1 MANLSLRHNGN
12 MNITSASI
20 GSGGTLNV
28 QYGQNTTGNITGW
41 THNQSDPLVCGETYT
56 ITLLPQFSGTVLSEN
71 FVVSGVDEAGVPRS
85 DTSVLRQGFD
95 SNLLHYD
102 VDPRNNLNRI
112 QINSSSATETYLEV
126 NATVVGHS
134 SDTVGFWIYHYL
146 PGEPQ
151 SKSNFVRFNV
161 VDPVGPDTGTS
172 ITAITIVVDDFVT
185 DNGWAGVEYAPEDAS
200 TSFVYSSSDT
210 SKATIDPNTG
220 EITILESG
228 YVTFCVRDTVSGLE
242 DCKQIYGIKTHP
254 DTGVTAITAISISV
268 AETIIEQ
275 GYAYAFYSPND
286 VEVNLA
292 FSSSDPT
299 VASIDPD
306 TGEITVYQDGYVTF
320 CVTDSIS
327 GLQDCKGSYVKKAVY
342 INDISIIVNDKI
354 VLVGTATCEYN
365 PTAGT
370 VNLVYSSSN
379 PEMAS
384 IDPVTGVINVYQKGY
399 VTFCVRDTY
408 TNISDCK
415 TVEVDDLSGLAQF
428 TYNVTSTSNAT
439 LLFSNNEC
447 CGDHWSDFSKAI
459 YYNGAEITPNQK
471 SYVFP
476 ETGEQTIYVDFKTYY
491 GENGYYNL
499 NNCIFN
505 GNSSLVKAKF
515 PEDYPAQG
523 TGNYLFINCVNLR
536 EADMSCFKE
545 LDYACFY
552 GCTSLTSLTI
562 PNVEL
567 IGSASLAHSGLQHLY
582 GPKVKTVYGESLAS
596 SQIRTVDFPVLER
609 LNSWCFCGSTLENI
623 TLPPSFATLE
633 GRVFEYCNSLR
644 FITFEGT
651 IPPSMENTS
660 FIYTNLSAIIVPCGS
675 KDAYIE
681 ALPTAALDSLVVCPD
696 DMITSITI
704 SLPSTIVDYA
714 TASTTYSP
722 ANNTVR
728 LTYSSSDKGVA
739 EVDNSGVVTV
749 FRNGTTTITVMD
761 LLTSIEDSVTVNCQ
775 STNEKR
781 LVVAYDVTSTTSPTQ
796 ISTTTN
802 LSQYFSRAMLEDGT
816 NVPIGGTGY
825 TFSNT
830 GRQKVC
836 YIVSQPT
843 IVNPPFNISNVVS
856 VSLPKNIEVF
866 SWDALSG
873 TSISEIYSY
882 SFTPPYTNSNLF
894 AGWPHTNGVL
904 YYPSGANYSRW
915 LNDLEGRGW
924 TGSPTL

>member
-1 MANLSLRHNGN
+1 MANLSLKHNGN
-12 MNITSASI
+12 MDITSASI

-56 ITLLPQFSGTVLSEN
+56 ITLLPQFSGTVLTEN
-71 FVVSGVDEAGVPRS
+71 FVVSGVDEAGIPRS

-95 SNLLHYD
+95 SNLLHYNPN
-102 VDPRNNLNRI
+102 PRNNLNRI

-134 SDTVGFWIYHYL
+134 SSSNTVGFWIYHYL
-146 PGEPQ
+146 PGDPQ
-151 SKSNFVRFNV
+151 SKGNFVRFDV

-299 VASIDPD
+299 IASIDPD

-415 TVEVDDLSGLAQF
+415 TVEVDDLSGMF
-428 TYNVTSTSNAT
+428 YITYNVTSTTNPTKVIQWAYDAEYMGQ
-439 LLFSNNEC
+439 FFN
-447 CGDHWSDFSKAI
+447 GI
-459 YYNGAEITPNQK
+459 YYNGRRCDVSELRNF
-471 SYVFP
+471 VFD
-476 ETGEQTIYVDFKTYY
+476 ETGEQTIYYDVKTTTLTFDNMNFVSPSIARWWGSDIPIIRSGLDERWEILPTNPPKGFFENSPIQEVIGGSNIKAITCYAFTNTNISTVYFPKLITVDDTTFSYCSNIKRIT
-491 GENGYYNL
+491 
-499 NNCIFN
+499 
-505 GNSSLVKAKF
+505 F
-515 PEDYPAQG
+515 PE
-523 TGNYLFINCVNLR
+523 TLR
-536 EADMSCFKE
+536 
-545 LDYACFY
+545 
-552 GCTSLTSLTI
+552 
-562 PNVEL
+562 
-567 IGSASLAHSGLQHLY
+567 
-582 GPKVKTVYGESLAS
+582 
-596 SQIRTVDFPVLER
+596 
-609 LNSWCFCGSTLENI
+609 TLHNN
-623 TLPPSFATLE
+623 
-633 GRVFEYCNSLR
+633 VFEYSSNLR
-644 FITFEGT
+644 YVTFEGT
-651 IPPSMENTS
+651 TPPSISNKT
-660 FIYTNLSAIIVPCGS
+660 FNYVNLSAIIVPCEA
-675 KDAYIE
+675 KNAYIQ
-681 ALPTAALDSLVVCPD
+681 ALPTAALDRLVVCPD
-696 DMITSITI
+696 DMITAITL

-722 ANNTVR
+722 ANNAVR
-728 LTYSSSDKGVA
+728 LTYSSSDETVA
-739 EVDNSGVVTV
+739 YVNNSGVVTA
-749 FRNGTTTITVMD
+749 FGNGSATITVKD
-761 LLTSIEDSVTVNCQ
+761 ELTSLEDSVTVNCN

-781 LVVAYDVTSTTSPTQ
+781 LVVGYNVTSTTQPTQ
-796 ISTTTN
+796 ISTTTY
-802 LSQYFSRAMLEDGT
+802 LSSFFSSAKLEDGT
-816 NVPIGGTGY
+816 NVPLGNTGF
-825 TFSNT
+825 TFSET
-830 GRQKVC
+830 GIQKI
-836 YIVSQPT
+836 YYMVSETT
-843 IVNPPFNISNVVS
+843 IVHPPFNISNVVS
-856 VSLPKNIEVF
+856 VSLPNNIEVF
-866 SWDALSG
+866 SWSELSG

-882 SFTPPYTNSNLF
+882 AFTPPYTNSYLF
-894 AGWPHTNGVL
+894 SGWPHTNGVL

-915 LNDLEGRGW
+915 LNNLEGKGW